1 MGVFW
6 RLSRRKAGVA
16 AVAGALLAGLVVP
29 TAMATTNTPSCH
41 HPVLVL
47 SAMPL
52 ELNPLVAKTA
62 LRGEKEEI
70 DGRTFYMGRLAGNE
84 VVLAMTG
91 IGLVNAEQTA
101 TAAFEHF
108 HCTFAAA
115 MFSGVAG
122 SQHNIGDVTVPARW
136 TRDGKHWIAAD
147 PEMVKLAS
155 TLNSGNVKLSQDV
168 PVGDAACACP
178 GVDAATPVH
187 MPQPAQ
193 VYVGGA
199 GESSDMFGGHAV
211 PCLPGGGDIE
221 GCEPC
226 ITAGHALGDAMRFA
240 SNAPKLSDPGFWEAL
255 LQPPAQTTSNLDAQ
269 DEETAAVAEVAG
281 RYHVPFLGVRAA
293 SDGKN
298 DPLHL
303 PGFPFQFAVYRQLA
317 GNNAAAVTI
326 AFLQRWHD
334 RPGPD
339 GAGYADD

>member
-1 MGVFW
+1 MPFLK
-6 RLSRRKAGVA
+6 LSARRVA
-16 AVAGALLAGLVVP
+16 AAAVSGALVAVVLVPSAVRAAP
-29 TAMATTNTPSCH
+29 APSCG

-47 SAMPL
+47 TAMPL
-52 ELNPLVAKTA
+52 ELSPLVAKATLA
-62 LRGEKEEI
+62 PQPTQI
-70 DGRTFYMGRLAGNE
+70 DGRRFYVGKLAGND

-91 IGLVNAEQTA
+91 IGLVNAAETA
-101 TAAFEHF
+101 TAAFAHYRCAF
-108 HCTFAAA
+108 SAAV
-115 MFSGVAG
+115 FSGVAG

-136 TRDGKHWIAAD
+136 TRDSKTWLAAN
-147 PEMVKLAS
+147 PAMVRTAA

-193 VYVGGA
+193 IYVGGD
-199 GESSDMFGGHAV
+199 GESSDMFGGHAI

-226 ITAGHALGDAMRFA
+226 FAPGNVLDNATRFA
-240 SNAPKLSDPGFWEAL
+240 SNPLLTDPTFWQAL
-255 LQPPAQTTSNLDAQ
+255 LQPPAQTTSNMDAQ
-269 DEETAAVAEVAG
+269 DEETAAVAEVAAHY
-281 RYHVPFLGVRAA
+281 RVPFLGVRAA
-293 SDGKN
+293 SDGQN

-326 AFLQRWHD
+326 AFLQRW
-334 RPGPD
+334 
-339 GAGYADD
+339 AGHRAASTRW